1 MKKHWTRSGIMNAAG
16 IALLISAAAVSV
28 VVYLLRYDQLW
39 LWYNVYQEKLLEAEQ
54 FIQSLGISWK
64 FVLTM
69 LIVFLVR
76 TFIPFLAV
84 SAICVLTGAVLP
96 SYWALIVNFLGIII
110 MMSIKY
116 FEGMKFGSGNAWKII
131 SKNERARKI
140 IESSG
145 KVNKALLFALRL
157 IPGFPLGSVSR
168 IYGSLKFPYWRFI
181 LLSAAGFAPKLLSY
195 TFMGTNVF
203 DPLSSAFLVPLMI
216 VLTISGA
223 SLLCVNL
230 IWLLVE
236 KSVSS
241 SKKIKIINHGNEVD
255 LCIPQMS

>member
-1 MKKHWTRSGIMNAAG
+1 MNAAG
-16 IALLISAAAVSV
+16 FALLISAAAVSV

-39 LWYNVYQEKLLEAEQ
+39 LWYKVYQEKLLEAEQ

-64 FVLTM
+64 FVLAM

-96 SYWALIVNFLGIII
+96 SYWALIVTFLGIII

-168 IYGSLKFPYWRFI
+168 IYGSLRFPYWQFI
-181 LLSAAGFAPKLLSY
+181 LLSAVGFAPKLLSY

-216 VLTISGA
+216 ALTISGA

-241 SKKIKIINHGNEVD
+241 SKKNKDN
-255 LCIPQMS
+255 

>member
-1 MKKHWTRSGIMNAAG
+1 MNAAG
-16 IALLISAAAVSV
+16 FALLISAAAVSV

-39 LWYNVYQEKLLEAEQ
+39 LWYNVYQEKLLEIEQ

-168 IYGSLKFPYWRFI
+168 IYGSLRFPYWRFI

-216 VLTISGA
+216 ALTISGA

-241 SKKIKIINHGNEVD
+241 SNKNKDN
-255 LCIPQMS
+255 

>member
-16 IALLISAAAVSV
+16 FALLISAAAVSV

-39 LWYNVYQEKLLEAEQ
+39 LWYKVYQEKLLEAGQ

-64 FVLTM
+64 FVLAM

-116 FEGMKFGSGNAWKII
+116 FEGMKCGSGNAWKII

-168 IYGSLKFPYWRFI
+168 IYGSLRFPYWQFI

-216 VLTISGA
+216 ALTISGA

-236 KSVSS
+236 KSASS
-241 SKKIKIINHGNEVD
+241 SKKNKDN
-255 LCIPQMS
+255 

>member
-16 IALLISAAAVSV
+16 FALLISAAAVSV

-39 LWYNVYQEKLLEAEQ
+39 LWYNVYQEKLLEIEQ

-168 IYGSLKFPYWRFI
+168 IYGSLRFPYWQFI

-203 DPLSSAFLVPLMI
+203 DPLSSAFLVPLVI
-216 VLTISGA
+216 ALTISGA

-241 SKKIKIINHGNEVD
+241 SKKNKDN
-255 LCIPQMS
+255 

>member
-1 MKKHWTRSGIMNAAG
+1 MKKHWTRSSIMNAAG

-39 LWYNVYQEKLLEAEQ
+39 LWYKVYQEKLLEAEQ

-145 KVNKALLFALRL
+145 KVNKDLLFALRL

-168 IYGSLKFPYWRFI
+168 IYGSLRFPYWQFI

-216 VLTISGA
+216 ALTISGA

-241 SKKIKIINHGNEVD
+241 SNKNKDN
-255 LCIPQMS
+255 

>member
-16 IALLISAAAVSV
+16 FALLISAAAVSV

-131 SKNERARKI
+131 SKNERVRKI

-168 IYGSLKFPYWRFI
+168 IYGSLRFPYWRFI

-241 SKKIKIINHGNEVD
+241 SKKNKDN
-255 LCIPQMS
+255 

>member
-1 MKKHWTRSGIMNAAG
+1 MNAAG

-28 VVYLLRYDQLW
+28 LVYLLRYDQLW
-39 LWYNVYQEKLLEAEQ
+39 LWYKVYQEKLLEAEQ

-64 FVLTM
+64 FVLAM

-168 IYGSLKFPYWRFI
+168 IYGSLRFPYWQFV

-216 VLTISGA
+216 ALTISGA

-241 SKKIKIINHGNEVD
+241 SKKNKDN
-255 LCIPQMS
+255 

>member
-1 MKKHWTRSGIMNAAG
+1 MKKHWTRSGIMNVAG

-39 LWYNVYQEKLLEAEQ
+39 LWYKVYQEKLLEAEQ

-64 FVLTM
+64 FVLAM

-145 KVNKALLFALRL
+145 KVNNALLFALRL

-168 IYGSLKFPYWRFI
+168 IYGSLRFPYWQFI

-216 VLTISGA
+216 ALTISGA

-241 SKKIKIINHGNEVD
+241 SKKNKDN
-255 LCIPQMS
+255 

>member
-1 MKKHWTRSGIMNAAG
+1 MNAAG
-16 IALLISAAAVSV
+16 FALLISAAAVSV

-39 LWYNVYQEKLLEAEQ
+39 LWYKVYQEKLFEAEQ

-64 FVLTM
+64 FVLAM

-76 TFIPFLAV
+76 TFIPFLSV
-84 SAICVLTGAVLP
+84 SAICVLTGVVLP

-145 KVNKALLFALRL
+145 KVNNALLFALRL

-168 IYGSLKFPYWRFI
+168 IYGSLRFPYWQFI
-181 LLSAAGFAPKLLSY
+181 LLSAGFAPKLLSY

-216 VLTISGA
+216 ALIISGA

-230 IWLLVE
+230 IWLLARKERFQAQE
-236 KSVSS
+236 K
-241 SKKIKIINHGNEVD
+241 
-255 LCIPQMS
+255 

>member
-1 MKKHWTRSGIMNAAG
+1 MNAAG
-16 IALLISAAAVSV
+16 FALLISAAAVSV

-39 LWYNVYQEKLLEAEQ
+39 LWYNVYQEKLLEIEQ

-168 IYGSLKFPYWRFI
+168 IYGSLRFPYWQFI

-241 SKKIKIINHGNEVD
+241 SKKNKDN
-255 LCIPQMS
+255 

>member
-1 MKKHWTRSGIMNAAG
+1 MNAAG
-16 IALLISAAAVSV
+16 FTLLISAAAVSV

-39 LWYNVYQEKLLEAEQ
+39 LWYKVYQEKLLEAEQ

-76 TFIPFLAV
+76 TFIPFLSV
-84 SAICVLTGAVLP
+84 SAICVLTGVVLP

-168 IYGSLKFPYWRFI
+168 IYGSLRFPYWQFI

-216 VLTISGA
+216 ALTISGA

-241 SKKIKIINHGNEVD
+241 SKKNKDN
-255 LCIPQMS
+255 

>member
-39 LWYNVYQEKLLEAEQ
+39 LWYKVYQEKLLEAEQ

-76 TFIPFLAV
+76 AFIPFLAV

-168 IYGSLKFPYWRFI
+168 IYGSLKFPYWQFI

-216 VLTISGA
+216 ALTISGA

-241 SKKIKIINHGNEVD
+241 SNKNKDN
-255 LCIPQMS
+255 

>member
-1 MKKHWTRSGIMNAAG
+1 MNAAG
-16 IALLISAAAVSV
+16 FALLISAAAVSV

-39 LWYNVYQEKLLEAEQ
+39 LWYNQEKLLEAEQ

-241 SKKIKIINHGNEVD
+241 SKKNKDN
-255 LCIPQMS
+255 

>member
-1 MKKHWTRSGIMNAAG
+1 MKKHWTRSGIMNVAG

-39 LWYNVYQEKLLEAEQ
+39 LWYKVYQEKLLEAEQ

-64 FVLTM
+64 FVLAM

-145 KVNKALLFALRL
+145 KVNKALLFSLRL

-168 IYGSLKFPYWRFI
+168 IYGSLRFPYWQFI

-216 VLTISGA
+216 ALIISGA

-241 SKKIKIINHGNEVD
+241 SKKNKDN
-255 LCIPQMS
+255 

>member
-1 MKKHWTRSGIMNAAG
+1 MNAAG

-39 LWYNVYQEKLLEAEQ
+39 LWYKVYQEKLLEAEQ

-64 FVLTM
+64 FVLAM

-76 TFIPFLAV
+76 TFIPFLSV
-84 SAICVLTGAVLP
+84 SAICVLTGVVLP

-168 IYGSLKFPYWRFI
+168 IYGSLRFPYWQFI

-203 DPLSSAFLVPLMI
+203 NPLSSAFLVPLMI
-216 VLTISGA
+216 ALIISGA

-241 SKKIKIINHGNEVD
+241 SKKNKDN
-255 LCIPQMS
+255 

>member
-1 MKKHWTRSGIMNAAG
+1 MNVAG

-39 LWYNVYQEKLLEAEQ
+39 LWYKVYQEKLLEAEQ

-64 FVLTM
+64 FVLAM

-76 TFIPFLAV
+76 TFIPFLSV
-84 SAICVLTGAVLP
+84 SAICVLTGVVLP

-168 IYGSLKFPYWRFI
+168 IYGSLRFPYWQFI

-216 VLTISGA
+216 ALIISGA

-241 SKKIKIINHGNEVD
+241 SKKNKDN
-255 LCIPQMS
+255 

>member
-1 MKKHWTRSGIMNAAG
+1 MNAAG

-39 LWYNVYQEKLLEAEQ
+39 LWYKVYQEKLLEAEQ

-64 FVLTM
+64 FVLAM

-116 FEGMKFGSGNAWKII
+116 FEGMKFGSGNAWKKDNRELRQGQQGSALCPAPYPRIP
-131 SKNERARKI
+131 ARQRQPD
-140 IESSG
+140 
-145 KVNKALLFALRL
+145 LRL
-157 IPGFPLGSVSR
+157 
-168 IYGSLKFPYWRFI
+168 
-181 LLSAAGFAPKLLSY
+181 AQ
-195 TFMGTNVF
+195 
-203 DPLSSAFLVPLMI
+203 VPLLAVHPAFGGWLCAEAV
-216 VLTISGA
+216 VLYF
-223 SLLCVNL
+223 
-230 IWLLVE
+230 
-236 KSVSS
+236 
-241 SKKIKIINHGNEVD
+241 HGY
-255 LCIPQMS
+255 

>member
-1 MKKHWTRSGIMNAAG
+1 MNAAG

-39 LWYNVYQEKLLEAEQ
+39 LWYKVYQEKLLEAEQ
-54 FIQSLGISWK
+54 LIQSLGISWK
-64 FVLTM
+64 FVLAM

-76 TFIPFLAV
+76 TFIPFLSV
-84 SAICVLTGAVLP
+84 SAICVLTGVVLP

-168 IYGSLKFPYWRFI
+168 IYGSLRFPYWRFI

-216 VLTISGA
+216 ALIISGA

-241 SKKIKIINHGNEVD
+241 SKKNKDN
-255 LCIPQMS
+255 

>member
-16 IALLISAAAVSV
+16 FALLISAAAVSV

-39 LWYNVYQEKLLEAEQ
+39 LWYKVYQEKLLEAGQ

-64 FVLTM
+64 FVLAM

-84 SAICVLTGAVLP
+84 SAVCVLTGAVLP

-168 IYGSLKFPYWRFI
+168 IYGSLRFPYWQFI

-216 VLTISGA
+216 ALTISGA

-241 SKKIKIINHGNEVD
+241 SKKNKDN
-255 LCIPQMS
+255 

>member
-1 MKKHWTRSGIMNAAG
+1 MNAAG

-39 LWYNVYQEKLLEAEQ
+39 LWYKVYQEKLLEAEQ

-168 IYGSLKFPYWRFI
+168 IYGSLRFPYWQFI

-230 IWLLVE
+230 IWVLVE

-241 SKKIKIINHGNEVD
+241 SNKNKDN
-255 LCIPQMS
+255 

>member
-1 MKKHWTRSGIMNAAG
+1 MNAAG

-39 LWYNVYQEKLLEAEQ
+39 LWYKVYQEKLLEAEQ

-64 FVLTM
+64 FVLAM

-76 TFIPFLAV
+76 TFIPFLSV
-84 SAICVLTGAVLP
+84 SAICVLTGVVLP
-96 SYWALIVNFLGIII
+96 SYWALIVNFLGLII

-168 IYGSLKFPYWRFI
+168 IYGSLRFPYWQFI

-216 VLTISGA
+216 ALIISGA

-241 SKKIKIINHGNEVD
+241 SKKNKDN
-255 LCIPQMS
+255 

>member
-1 MKKHWTRSGIMNAAG
+1 MKKHWTRSGIMNVAG

-39 LWYNVYQEKLLEAEQ
+39 LWYKVYQEKLLEAEQ

-168 IYGSLKFPYWRFI
+168 IYGSLRFPYWQFI

-216 VLTISGA
+216 ALTISGA

-241 SKKIKIINHGNEVD
+241 SKKNKDN
-255 LCIPQMS
+255 

>member
-1 MKKHWTRSGIMNAAG
+1 MKKHWTRSGITNAAG

-39 LWYNVYQEKLLEAEQ
+39 LWYKVYQEKLLEAGQ

-64 FVLTM
+64 FVLAM

-168 IYGSLKFPYWRFI
+168 IYGSLRFPYWQFI

-216 VLTISGA
+216 ALTISGA

-241 SKKIKIINHGNEVD
+241 SKKNKDN
-255 LCIPQMS
+255 

>member
-1 MKKHWTRSGIMNAAG
+1 MNAAG
-16 IALLISAAAVSV
+16 FALLISAAAVSV

-241 SKKIKIINHGNEVD
+241 SNKNKDN
-255 LCIPQMS
+255 

>member
-1 MKKHWTRSGIMNAAG
+1 MNAAG
-16 IALLISAAAVSV
+16 FALLISAAAVSV

-39 LWYNVYQEKLLEAEQ
+39 LWYKVYQEKLLEAEQ
-54 FIQSLGISWK
+54 LIQSLGISWK
-64 FVLTM
+64 FVLAM

-168 IYGSLKFPYWRFI
+168 IYGSLRFPYWQFI

-203 DPLSSAFLVPLMI
+203 DPLSSAFLVPMMI
-216 VLTISGA
+216 ALTISGA

-241 SKKIKIINHGNEVD
+241 SKKNKDN
-255 LCIPQMS
+255 

>member
-16 IALLISAAAVSV
+16 FALLISAAAVSV

-39 LWYNVYQEKLLEAEQ
+39 LWYKVYQEKLLEAGQ

-64 FVLTM
+64 FVLAM

-96 SYWALIVNFLGIII
+96 SYWALIVNFLGIIV

-168 IYGSLKFPYWRFI
+168 IYGSLRFPYWQFI

-195 TFMGTNVF
+195 TFLGTNVF

-216 VLTISGA
+216 ALTISGA

-241 SKKIKIINHGNEVD
+241 SKKNKDN
-255 LCIPQMS
+255 

>member
-39 LWYNVYQEKLLEAEQ
+39 LWYKVYQEKLLEAEQ

-64 FVLTM
+64 FVLAM

-84 SAICVLTGAVLP
+84 SAICVLTGVVLP

-145 KVNKALLFALRL
+145 KVNNALLFALRL

-168 IYGSLKFPYWRFI
+168 IYGSLRFPYWQFI

-216 VLTISGA
+216 ALIISGA

-241 SKKIKIINHGNEVD
+241 SKKNKDN
-255 LCIPQMS
+255 

>member
-1 MKKHWTRSGIMNAAG
+1 MNVAG

-39 LWYNVYQEKLLEAEQ
+39 LWYKVYQEKLLEAEQ

-64 FVLTM
+64 FVLAM

-145 KVNKALLFALRL
+145 KVNNALLFALRL

-168 IYGSLKFPYWRFI
+168 IYGSLRFPYWQFI

-216 VLTISGA
+216 ALTISGA

-241 SKKIKIINHGNEVD
+241 SKKNKDN
-255 LCIPQMS
+255 

>member
-16 IALLISAAAVSV
+16 FALLISAAAVSV

-39 LWYNVYQEKLLEAEQ
+39 LWYKVYQEKLLEIEQ

-64 FVLTM
+64 FVLAM

-96 SYWALIVNFLGIII
+96 SYWALIVNFLGVII

-168 IYGSLKFPYWRFI
+168 IYGSLKFPYWQFI

-216 VLTISGA
+216 ALTISGA

-241 SKKIKIINHGNEVD
+241 SKKNKD
-255 LCIPQMS
+255 S

>member
-1 MKKHWTRSGIMNAAG
+1 MNAAG
-16 IALLISAAAVSV
+16 FALLISAAAVSV

-39 LWYNVYQEKLLEAEQ
+39 LWYKVYQEKLLEAGQ

-64 FVLTM
+64 FVLAM

-116 FEGMKFGSGNAWKII
+116 FEGMKCGSGNAWKII

-168 IYGSLKFPYWRFI
+168 IYGSLRFPYWQFI

-216 VLTISGA
+216 ALTISGA

-241 SKKIKIINHGNEVD
+241 SKKNKDN
-255 LCIPQMS
+255 

>member
-1 MKKHWTRSGIMNAAG
+1 MNAAG
-16 IALLISAAAVSV
+16 FALLISAAAVSV

-39 LWYNVYQEKLLEAEQ
+39 LWYKVYQEKLLEAEQ

-64 FVLTM
+64 FVLAM

-84 SAICVLTGAVLP
+84 SAICVLTGVVLP

-168 IYGSLKFPYWRFI
+168 IYGSLRFPYWQFI

-203 DPLSSAFLVPLMI
+203 DPLSSAFLAPLMI
-216 VLTISGA
+216 ALTISGA

-241 SKKIKIINHGNEVD
+241 SKKNKDN
-255 LCIPQMS
+255 

>member
-28 VVYLLRYDQLW
+28 VAYLLRYDQLW
-39 LWYNVYQEKLLEAEQ
+39 LWYKVYQEKLLEAEQ

-110 MMSIKY
+110 MISIKY

-241 SKKIKIINHGNEVD
+241 SKKNKDN
-255 LCIPQMS
+255 

>member
-39 LWYNVYQEKLLEAEQ
+39 LWYKVYQEKLLEAEQ

-64 FVLTM
+64 FVLAM

-84 SAICVLTGAVLP
+84 SAICVLTGVVLP

-116 FEGMKFGSGNAWKII
+116 FDGMKFGSGNAWKII

-168 IYGSLKFPYWRFI
+168 IYGSLRFPYWQFI
-181 LLSAAGFAPKLLSY
+181 MLSAAGFAPKLLSY

-216 VLTISGA
+216 ALTISGA

-241 SKKIKIINHGNEVD
+241 SKKNKDN
-255 LCIPQMS
+255 

>member
-16 IALLISAAAVSV
+16 FALLISAAAVSV

-39 LWYNVYQEKLLEAEQ
+39 LWYKVYQEKLLEIEQ

-64 FVLTM
+64 FVLAM

-76 TFIPFLAV
+76 TFIPFLSV

-168 IYGSLKFPYWRFI
+168 IYGSLRFPYWQFI

-216 VLTISGA
+216 ALTISGA

-241 SKKIKIINHGNEVD
+241 SKKNKDN
-255 LCIPQMS
+255 

>member
-1 MKKHWTRSGIMNAAG
+1 MNVAG

-39 LWYNVYQEKLLEAEQ
+39 LWYKVYQEKLLEAEQ

-64 FVLTM
+64 FVLAM

-76 TFIPFLAV
+76 AFIPFLAV

-168 IYGSLKFPYWRFI
+168 IYGSLRFPYWQFI

-216 VLTISGA
+216 ALTISGA

-241 SKKIKIINHGNEVD
+241 SKKNKDN
-255 LCIPQMS
+255 

>member
-16 IALLISAAAVSV
+16 FALLISAAAVSV

-39 LWYNVYQEKLLEAEQ
+39 LWYKVYQEKLLEIEQ

-168 IYGSLKFPYWRFI
+168 IYGSLRFPYWRFI

-195 TFMGTNVF
+195 TFMGTNVV

-241 SKKIKIINHGNEVD
+241 SKKNKDN
-255 LCIPQMS
+255 